1 MLVSSGHFLAMA
13 DNEQT
18 LPAKILKWIKEEG
31 YPLEYF
37 TANTFRRMRFATD
50 QGDFTHSVDGEPREI
65 DVGAWITR
73 DVPGGGFVRIYN
85 VVECKWTRHKPW
97 VVFTSPSTR
106 KMPSAIIAQTIG
118 SSAAQAAMWANAG
131 NPLLKKLEL
140 FSSPESGGFGG
151 RQALSSGQDKF
162 FDCLR
167 SVTAGTVATATGYN
181 REIANAFPD
190 TCVAAFPVIVLD
202 GDLFETHY
210 DLDGDRLDLQPRQH
224 VRCHWRGSGHSRLST
239 TIDIVTKEGLAA
251 FAEKRATDFEVLAD
265 ALVKSFSELRAA
277 FDEKKPDLLKVHG
290 AATGMAG
297 PPPLLHTIR
306 MRADL

>member
-1 MLVSSGHFLAMA
+1 MA
-13 DNEQT
+13 DDRHT
-18 LPAKILKWIKEEG
+18 LPAKVLKWINEEG

-37 TANTFRRMRFATD
+37 AANTFSRMGFSTD
-50 QGDFTHSVDGEPREI
+50 QGDFTHSASGEPREI
-65 DVGAWITR
+65 DVAAWITR
-73 DVPGGGFVRIYN
+73 DVPSGGFVRVYN
-85 VVECKWTRHKPW
+85 VVECKWSRHKPW

-118 SSAAQAAMWANAG
+118 SNAAQATMWANAG
-131 NPLLKKLEL
+131 NSTLKGLEL

-181 REIANAFPD
+181 REIGNAFPEA
-190 TCVAAFPVIVLD
+190 CVAAFPVIVVD

-210 DLDGDRLDLQPRQH
+210 DSIADRLDLQPRQH
-224 VRCHWRGSGHSRLST
+224 VRCHWRGSGHSQLSM
-239 TIDIVTKEGLAA
+239 TIDIVTKDGLAV
-251 FAEKRATDFEVLAD
+251 FAEQRAADFEVLAD

-277 FDEKKPDLLKVHG
+277 YAEKKPDLVRMHEG
-290 AATGMAG
+290 ATGMAG
-297 PPPLLHTIR
+297 PPPLFHLIR
-306 MRADL
+306 MRAGFY

>member
-1 MLVSSGHFLAMA
+1 MVDDEH
-13 DNEQT
+13 T
-18 LPAKILKWIKEEG
+18 LPAKVLKWINEEG

-37 TANTFRRMRFATD
+37 AANIFRRMGFSAD
-50 QGDFTHSVDGEPREI
+50 QGDFTHTPGGEPREI
-65 DVGAWITR
+65 DVAAWVTR
-73 DVPGGGFVRIYN
+73 KVPSGGFVRLYN

-118 SSAAQAAMWANAG
+118 SNAAQAAMWVNAG
-131 NPLLKKLEL
+131 NSSLQRLEL

-151 RQALSSGQDKF
+151 RQALSSGQDKL

-167 SVTAGTVATATGYN
+167 SVTAGTVATVTGYN
-181 REIANAFPD
+181 REIGNAFPEV
-190 TCVAAFPVIVLD
+190 CVAAFPVIVVD

-210 DLDGDRLDLQPRQH
+210 DSVEDRLDLQPRLH

-251 FAEKRATDFEVLAD
+251 FAEKRAADFEVLAD
-265 ALVKSFSELRAA
+265 ALVESFNELRAA
-277 FDEKKPDLLKVHG
+277 YAEKKPDLIRVHEG
-290 AATGMAG
+290 ATGVAG
-297 PPPLLHTIR
+297 LPSLVRQIR
-306 MRADL
+306 MRADLD